1 MLGILKIKNK
11 RGPKNPNRKGR
22 GKTWEKGLEVFW
34 LPIFGLDFVALAER
48 GKDKICEE

>member
-22 GKTWEKGLEVFW
+22 GKTWEKGLERHSFPFSTTNSNKIQTNFC
-34 LPIFGLDFVALAER
+34 LPP
-48 GKDKICEE
+48 